1 MNGFL
6 GTGATFSAD
15 VNLLVQVA
23 MGLALFY
30 GMILARRRRFEA
42 HRLCQSGVLLLNL
55 VMIALVMAPSFHPGE
70 ITAAEGGSADT
81 AIRIATAHGL
91 LGVAAEILGLYIV
104 LAAGTKLLPE
114 RLRFKR
120 YKPWMRTEIALWGV
134 VLALGIGTYVVWY
147 ILPARTSSAKS
158 LTQKKAA
165 ARRSESHMTVA
176 IGLSK

>member
-30 GMILARRRRFEA
+30 GIILARRRRFDA
-42 HRLCQSGVLLLNL
+42 HRICQSSVLLLNL
-55 VMIALVMAPSFHPGE
+55 VMIALVMAPAFHPE
-70 ITAAEGGSADT
+70 EAMVAEGGSADT
-81 AIRIATAHGL
+81 AIRIATTHGA
-91 LGVAAEILGLYIV
+91 LGIAAEILGLYIV

-147 ILPARTSSAKS
+147 VLPGRTSSEKS
-158 LTQKKAA
+158 STQKAT
-165 ARRSESHMTVA
+165 ARRPDRT
-176 IGLSK
+176 